1 MIKYNYLTDF
11 SLSNENAISKWISD
25 TITSEDYK
33 QDTISYVFCSDNYL
47 LDINVKYL
55 NHNTLTDIITFDY
68 NVGKIISS
76 DIFVSIDRVL
86 ENSKIFDVSFNDE
99 LHRVI
104 IHGILHLCGYKDK
117 TKEDKAIMRMK
128 EDYYLSLRA
137 DF

>member
-33 QDTISYVFCSDNYL
+33 EDTISYVFCSDNYL

-128 EDYYLSLRA
+128 EDYYLSLRV